1 MRLTQP
7 RQKMT
12 NCLWWDDTMK
22 VTVTFE
28 NDSEEDGF
36 DGKTSVERYNV
47 DDLYSLAYVFGEAT
61 RSAGF
66 TYVEAVAFE
75 KDDGKM
81 VFGDV

>member
-1 MRLTQP
+1 
-7 RQKMT
+7 
-12 NCLWWDDTMK
+12 MK

-75 KDDGKM
+75 KDYGKM
-81 VFGDV
+81 VFGEV